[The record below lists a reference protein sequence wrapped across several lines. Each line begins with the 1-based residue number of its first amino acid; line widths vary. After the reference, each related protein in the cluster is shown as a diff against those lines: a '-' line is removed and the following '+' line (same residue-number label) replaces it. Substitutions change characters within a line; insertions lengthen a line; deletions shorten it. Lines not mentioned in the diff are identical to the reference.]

1 MKNIRTDTSPSAPD
15 GLERDACAL
24 YMSAR
29 KQGQSTFGT
38 LKRSLGALMTMGHRT
53 GFVNGEGDG
62 AGIQTDIPRR
72 LWAKKLSQAGVG
84 SHLVTQPGFW
94 VGHLFVPCQFEYEN
108 LADQLAARFNE
119 AGLNVL
125 IQQPGRVRVEL
136 LGQNARIAPPGFWQ
150 IAGFGQ
156 FPDLEKRLLALQIS
170 LESDYPVHFCSL
182 SSHTVVYK
190 VRGSIETLA
199 RYYPDLQ
206 DHNYDTAMALCHARY
221 STNTVST
228 FERAQPFALLGHNGE
243 INTIRRLRVEGEQIG
258 AVLPRDGSDSQ
269 DLDRILHTL
278 CVNYEIGLVEAM
290 EMAFPPPPD
299 EIELFPPDQRAAYN
313 RLRQSF
319 GPYAQGPA
327 AIVSRYGDAI
337 VASVD
342 ALGLRPLWFVE
353 TEKEYVLT
361 SERGAVPLEVMVKD
375 ARPLSAGEKI
385 AILFHRSEE
394 PEVWDHHQ
402 IRQHVMIQSFQREA
416 SQLASRYWTDW
427 AQSTG
432 NKPPP
437 QVEQRPLMASLGMG
451 TGTLTELGVATQ
463 VGVEGTSP
471 LALSP
476 CVTVPCVWNDAS
488 VRKLDMALLSANGW
502 LQEHLGDVSAMI
514 SADKD
519 DLISSLGYDGPL
531 AILSKARVNLADFFK
546 ESVAVVTNPAIDHAR
561 EVEVFSTNSLVGA
574 CPDIGKA
581 HNPED
586 ILVILDLPILL
597 GGYQGLGL
605 EAYTHKVARQF
616 GSMTIEE
623 FITLFGDKLENLTLG
638 VQPRESVAGTLERL
652 KTQAITAVRQG
663 KQCLVLDDALAVEDG
678 LDWLDP
684 LLATSAI
691 DEGLRAAPAMAE
703 GNLRRRT
710 GLILRSAA
718 VRNLHD
724 LALLFGSG
732 VDAVNPYALIGVSL
746 NSLEDGLPEEQ
757 AEIILTRLVG
767 NIRDG
772 LEKIISTMGCHELR
786 GYGRVCGS
794 IGLAPD
800 VAAVFN
806 APNYFGSRDSGMTWE
821 RLEREAVQRG
831 RELRREIPINRL
843 GHVNRFNPRI
853 WKAVG
858 AYARGETGYR
868 NVQRI
873 YHAMTHDMPVALRH
887 LVGIRHVSDIVSP
900 YDVDI
905 SIKDCSLPLV
915 IDAMS
920 FGSQGETSFKSY
932 IQAASQL
939 NIISINGEGG
949 ELPEIMGKYKPNRG
963 QQIASGR
970 FGVNVEFLNS
980 AAVLEI
986 KIGQGAKP
994 GEGGMLPGYKVTEP
1008 VARARH
1014 TPVGVDLLSPSNN
1027 HDLYSIE
1034 DLAQLI
1040 EELRMVNPHAKISVK
1055 VPVVP
1060 GIGVIAVGIV
1070 KAGADILNISG
1081 YDGGTGAARKH
1092 ALQYAGLPV
1101 EIGVIQAHR
1110 ALLDAGIRHKV
1121 EIWANGGMKTGE
1133 DVVKMILLGANRVGF
1148 ATAAMMAIGCTV
1160 CRECNLGTCHVGIAT
1175 QIKTKREANE
1185 KGLKHFNELELE
1197 RSVARLV
1204 RLFKGIGEEIRAL
1217 TAQLGVFHLQDLV
1230 GRADLLEPV
1239 SLEEQVDLT
1248 ALFEPAPVRP
1258 RAALEPG
1265 VGILLIRP
1273 RNSLTTII
1281 SDLILQTVAASE
1293 REVTYQDSV
1302 SAIDRALGSRLAGE
1316 LARIPEL
1323 IEQIDMLHLRFG
1335 PSSLAGNGFAAW
1347 TTDKV
1352 DVLIEGGAQDGVAKG
1367 ANGGRVAVMKGM
1379 NHDGERIDGSVGKGF
1394 AYGAQAGILLVQG
1407 NADSR
1412 ACVRLSGAQVVLG
1425 GEITAPINDTL
1436 GSLGMSAN
1444 LKGFACEYMTSGTVI
1459 ILGDPGPYAFSGM
1472 TGGIV
1477 YQLLTPE
1484 MGFDENALKRRLAR
1498 GARVQVQNVDP
1509 EDVQPI
1515 QTLLAYYIEALEQ
1528 TYQHDTADHLRGLC
1542 VEPVLLSRFVKVVP
1556 DKDLKR
1562 VLQPGNGRHGQV
1574 SLKK

>member
-1 MKNIRTDTSPSAPD
+1 MKNIRTDTSSTAPD
-15 GLERDACAL
+15 GLESDACAL
-24 YMSAR
+24 YLSVR
-29 KQGQSTFGT
+29 KHGQSTFGT

-72 LWAKKLSQAGVG
+72 LWAKKLSQAGVA

-94 VGHLFVPCQFEYEN
+94 VGHLFVPHQYDFEHLSEPI
-108 LADQLAARFNE
+108 AARFSE
-119 AGLNVL
+119 AGLDLL

-150 IAGFGQ
+150 IAGYDQ
-156 FPDLEKRLLALQIS
+156 FPDLDRRLLALQTS
-170 LESDYPVHFCSL
+170 LEADFPVHFCSL

-243 INTIRRLRVEGEQIG
+243 INTVRRLRVEGEQIG
-258 AVLPRDGSDSQ
+258 VVLPRDGSDSQ

-278 CVNYEIGLVEAM
+278 CVNYGIGLVEAM
-290 EMAFPPPPD
+290 EIVFPPPPH
-299 EIELFPPDQRAAYN
+299 EVELLPKDQRAAYH
-313 RLRQSF
+313 RLRQAF

-327 AIVSRYGDAI
+327 AIVSRFGNVI

-353 TEKEYVLT
+353 TEKEFVLT
-361 SERGAVPLEVMVKD
+361 SERGAVPLEVMVTD
-375 ARPLSAGEKI
+375 ARPLSGGEKI

-394 PEVWDHHQ
+394 PEVWNHHQ

-416 SQLASRYWTDW
+416 SQLASRYWMDW
-427 AQSTG
+427 ARSTG
-432 NKPPP
+432 RTLPSQSEQQSLLDSFGMRTETLAELGAGV
-437 QVEQRPLMASLGMG
+437 QVNVQEPIPLM
-451 TGTLTELGVATQ
+451 
-463 VGVEGTSP
+463 
-471 LALSP
+471 LSP
-476 CVTVPCVWNDAS
+476 CVTVPCIWSDAS
-488 VRKLDMALLSANGW
+488 ARKLDMAVLSANGW
-502 LQEHLGDVSAMI
+502 LQEHLKDVAALTSP
-514 SADKD
+514 DKD
-519 DLISSLGYDGPL
+519 ELISSLGYDGPL
-531 AILSKARVNLADFFK
+531 AVLSKARVNLADFFK
-546 ESVAVVTNPAIDHAR
+546 ESVAVVTNPSIDHAR
-561 EVEVFSTNSLVGA
+561 EGEVFSTNSLIGA
-574 CPDIGKA
+574 CPGIGKA
-581 HNPED
+581 HNPQD
-586 ILVILDLPILL
+586 ILVVLDLPILL
-597 GGYQGLGL
+597 GGYRGLGL
-605 EAYTHKVARQF
+605 EDYTQKVAHQF
-616 GSMTIEE
+616 GTMTIEE
-623 FITLFGDKLENLTLG
+623 FIVLFGDRLENITFG
-638 VQPRESVAGTLERL
+638 VRPGERLADALERL
-652 KTQAITAVRQG
+652 KVQAISAVQQG
-663 KQCLVLDDALAVEDG
+663 KQCLVFDDGLAVEEG

-684 LLATSAI
+684 LLAVSAI
-691 DEGLRAAPAMAE
+691 DEGLRAAPASE
-703 GNLRRRT
+703 DGNLRRRV
-710 GLILRSAA
+710 GLVLRSAA

-732 VDAVNPYALIGVSL
+732 VDAVNPYALIGVGL
-746 NSLEDGLPEEQ
+746 KDLEDGLPEEE
-757 AEIILTRLVG
+757 AEIVLARLVG
-767 NIRDG
+767 NLKDG
-772 LEKIISTMGCHELR
+772 LEKVTSTMGCHELR

-806 APNYFGSRDSGMTWE
+806 APNYFGNPTTGMTWE
-821 RLEREAVQRG
+821 RLEQESVQRG
-831 RELRREIPINRL
+831 RELRREIPISRL
-843 GHVNRFNPRI
+843 GHVGRFNPRI
-853 WKAVG
+853 WKAVA
-858 AYARGETGYR
+858 AYARGDTGYK
-868 NVQRI
+868 NVQQT
-873 YHAMTHDMPVALRH
+873 YQELMHEMPVALRH
-887 LVGIRHVSDIVSP
+887 LVSIRHVSDVVSP

-905 SIKDCSLPLV
+905 SIKDYNLPLV

-920 FGSQGETSFKSY
+920 YGSQGETSFKSY
-932 IQAASQL
+932 IHAASLL
-939 NIISINGEGG
+939 NIISVNGEGG
-949 ELPEIMGKYKPNRG
+949 ELPGIMGKYKKNRG
-963 QQIASGR
+963 QQVASGR

-994 GEGGMLPGYKVTEP
+994 GEGGMLPGYKVTKA
-1008 VARARH
+1008 VALARH

-1040 EELRMVNPHAKISVK
+1040 EELRMVNPQAKISVK

-1060 GIGVIAVGIV
+1060 GIGVIAVGIA
-1070 KAGADILNISG
+1070 KAGADIINISG

-1110 ALLDAGIRHKV
+1110 GLLDAGIRHKV

-1133 DVVKMILLGANRVGF
+1133 DVVKMVLLGANRVGF

-1175 QIKTKREANE
+1175 QIKTSGEAQE
-1185 KGLKHFNELELE
+1185 KGLKHFTELEFDE
-1197 RSVARLV
+1197 SVSRIV
-1204 RLFKGIGEEIRAL
+1204 RLFKGIGEEIRSL
-1217 TAQLGVFHLQDLV
+1217 TARLGVFNLQELV
-1230 GRADLLEPV
+1230 GRADLLEQV
-1239 SLEEQVDLT
+1239 ALKDQVDLS
-1248 ALFEPAPVRP
+1248 AMFEPVPIRP

-1273 RNSLTTII
+1273 RNSLTTIL
-1281 SDLILQTVAASE
+1281 SGLIIQTVEAGE

-1316 LARIPEL
+1316 LARMPDL
-1323 IEQIDMLHLRFG
+1323 MKQIDTLHLRFG

-1347 TTDKV
+1347 ATDQV
-1352 DVLIEGGAQDGVAKG
+1352 DILIEGGAQDGVAKG
-1367 ANGGRVAVMKGM
+1367 ANGGRVAVMKGI

-1394 AYGAQAGILLVQG
+1394 AYGAQGGILIVQG

-1425 GEITAPINDTL
+1425 GEITSPVDDSR

-1444 LKGFACEYMTSGTVI
+1444 LKGFTCEYMTSGTVV

-1472 TGGIV
+1472 TGGVV
-1477 YQLLTPE
+1477 YQLLTPD
-1484 MGFDENALKRRLAR
+1484 MRFDEEALKRRLAR
-1498 GARVQVQNVDP
+1498 GANVKVQPVDS

-1515 QTLLAYYIEALEQ
+1515 QTLLAHYIEALEQ
-1528 TYQHDTADHLRGLC
+1528 TYQHDTAERIRSMC
-1542 VEPVLLSRFVKVVP
+1542 MEPVLLKRFLKVVP
-1556 DKDLKR
+1556 DKI
-1562 VLQPGNGRHGQV
+1562 Q
-1574 SLKK
+1574 KKG

>member
-1 MKNIRTDTSPSAPD
+1 MKNIRTDTSSTAPD

-72 LWAKKLSQAGVG
+72 LWAKKLSQTGVA
-84 SHLVTQPGFW
+84 SHLATQPNFW
-94 VGHLFVPCQFEYEN
+94 VGHLFVPHQYDFESM
-108 LADQLAARFNE
+108 ADQMAAQFND

-125 IQQPGRVRVEL
+125 IRQPGRVRTEL
-136 LGQNARIAPPGFWQ
+136 LGQNARIAPPSFWQ
-150 IAGFGQ
+150 IAGYGQ
-156 FPDLEKRLLALQIS
+156 FTDLEKRLLALQTS
-170 LESDYPVHFCSL
+170 LESSYPVHFCSL

-258 AVLPRDGSDSQ
+258 AILPHDGSDSQ

-278 CVNYEIGLVEAM
+278 CVNFGISLVEAM
-290 EMAFPPPPD
+290 EMVFPPPPH
-299 EIELFPPDQRAAYN
+299 EVELLPQDLRAAYN
-313 RLRQSF
+313 RLRQAF

-327 AIVSRYGDAI
+327 AIVSRYGNVI

-353 TEKEYVLT
+353 TEKEYILT
-361 SERGAVPLEVMVKD
+361 SERGAVPLEVMVTD
-375 ARPLSAGEKI
+375 SRPLSAGEKI

-394 PEVWDHHQ
+394 PEVWNHHQ

-416 SQLASRYWTDW
+416 SQLASRYWTGW
-427 AQSTG
+427 SRTSVSIL
-432 NKPPP
+432 PP
-437 QVEQRPLMASLGMG
+437 QIDQRPFLTGSSMG
-451 TGTLTELGVATQ
+451 TEVLTESRTGTQ
-463 VGVEGTSP
+463 VKTEEILP
-471 LALSP
+471 LAISP
-476 CVTVPCVWNDAS
+476 CATVPCIWNNTAG
-488 VRKLDMALLSANGW
+488 RKLDLALLSANGW
-502 LQEHLGDVSAMI
+502 LQEHLNDIAAMT
-514 SADKD
+514 SPDKD

-531 AILSKARVNLADFFK
+531 AVLSKTRVNLADFFK
-546 ESVAVVTNPAIDHAR
+546 EAVAVVTNPAIDHAR
-561 EVEVFSTNSLVGA
+561 EVEAFSTQSLIGA

-581 HNPED
+581 HNPDD
-586 ILVILDLPILL
+586 ILIVLDLPILL
-597 GGYQGLGL
+597 GGYQEFGLK
-605 EAYTHKVARQF
+605 EYTQRVAHQF
-616 GSMTIEE
+616 GTMTIEE
-623 FITLFGDKLENLTLG
+623 FIVLFGDKLENLTIGILPG
-638 VQPRESVAGTLERL
+638 ESVGGALERL
-652 KTQAITAVRQG
+652 TSQALSAVQQG
-663 KQCLVLDDALAVEDG
+663 KQCLVLDDAIAVVER
-678 LDWLDP
+678 LNWLDP

-691 DEGLRAAPAMAE
+691 DEGLRAAPASGD
-703 GNLRRRT
+703 GNLRRRV
-710 GLILRSAA
+710 GLVLRSVA

-732 VDAVNPYALIGVSL
+732 VDAVNPYALIGVGLKSL
-746 NSLEDGLPEEQ
+746 DDGLPEDE
-757 AEIILTRLVG
+757 AETILSRLIG
-767 NIRDG
+767 NVKDG
-772 LEKIISTMGCHELR
+772 LEKVISTMGCHELR
-786 GYGRVCGS
+786 GYGRICGS
-794 IGLAPD
+794 IGLAPS

-806 APNYFGSRDSGMTWE
+806 APNYFGSETSGVTWE
-821 RLEREAVQRG
+821 RLENDAVQRG
-831 RELRREIPINRL
+831 QELRKETPINRL
-843 GHVNRFNPRI
+843 EHVSRFNPRI
-853 WKAVG
+853 WKAVA

-868 NVQRI
+868 NVQHI
-873 YHAMTHDMPVALRH
+873 YQNMKGEMPVTLRH

-905 SIKDCSLPLV
+905 TIKDYSLPVV

-932 IQAASQL
+932 AHAASQL

-949 ELPEIMGKYKPNRG
+949 ELAEIMGKYKKNRG
-963 QQIASGR
+963 QQVASGR

-994 GEGGMLPGYKVTEP
+994 GEGGMLPGFKVTEK
-1008 VARARH
+1008 VALARH

-1040 EELRMVNPHAKISVK
+1040 EELRMVNPQAKISVK

-1092 ALQYAGLPV
+1092 SLQYVGLPV

-1110 ALLDAGIRHKV
+1110 SLLDAGIRHKV

-1148 ATAAMMAIGCTV
+1148 ATATMMAIGCTV
-1160 CRECNLGTCHVGIAT
+1160 CRDCNLGTCHVGIAT
-1175 QIKTKREANE
+1175 QIKTTVEARE
-1185 KGLKHFNELELE
+1185 KGVKHFTELDFEQ
-1197 RSVARLV
+1197 SVARLV
-1204 RLFKGIGEEIRAL
+1204 RLFKGIGEEIRTL
-1217 TAQLGVFHLQDLV
+1217 TAQLGIFNLQELV
-1230 GRADLLEPV
+1230 GRADLLEQIAMK
-1239 SLEEQVDLT
+1239 EQVDLS
-1248 ALFEPAPVRP
+1248 AMFEPAPVRA
-1258 RAALEPG
+1258 RAGLEPG

-1273 RNSLTTII
+1273 RNSLTTIL

-1316 LARIPEL
+1316 IARMPEL
-1323 IEQIDMLHLRFG
+1323 MKQIDILHLRFG

-1347 TTDKV
+1347 TIDQI
-1352 DVLIEGGAQDGVAKG
+1352 DILIEGGAQDGVAKG

-1379 NHDGERIDGSVGKGF
+1379 NHDGDRIDGSVGKGF
-1394 AYGAQAGILLVQG
+1394 AYGAQGGILIVQG

-1425 GEITAPINDTL
+1425 GEITSPIDDTL

-1459 ILGDPGPYAFSGM
+1459 ILGDPGPFAFAGM

-1484 MGFDENALKRRLAR
+1484 MGLDEKALKRRLAV
-1498 GARVQVQNVDP
+1498 GARVITNKVTL

-1515 QTLLAYYIEALEQ
+1515 QTLLGHYIEALEQ
-1528 TYQHDTADHLRGLC
+1528 TYQHDTAEHIRELC
-1542 VEPVLLSRFVKVVP
+1542 VEPVLLSRFIKVLP
-1556 DKDLKR
+1556 DE
-1562 VLQPGNGRHGQV
+1562 HH
-1574 SLKK
+1574 KKA